1 MQSKRYLSAL
11 TNWKKILLMKN
22 ASQKV
27 QLELTIDEIN
37 LVLTAL
43 GQLPYVQVVGIVD
56 KICKQAEVQAKHD
69 ANQNE

>member
-1 MQSKRYLSAL
+1 
-11 TNWKKILLMKN
+11 MKN
-22 ASQKV
+22 ANQKV

-56 KICKQAEVQAKHD
+56 KICKQAEVQTKQD
-69 ANQNE
+69 TFQN